1 MILIINVINGER
13 TRMRLLGHVFLGST
27 IIIAS
32 KERLLC
38 NGYRYLVVVANTEF
52 RSLAHLKLP

>member
-1 MILIINVINGER
+1 
-13 TRMRLLGHVFLGST
+13 MRLLGHVFLGST

-38 NGYRYLVVVANTEF
+38 NGYRYIPSCSSKHRIQKSSSPQIAIEKI
-52 RSLAHLKLP
+52 LKNIYKKR